1 MRHGPKRFCSFL
13 PFVTSRRSVSKT
25 QKMPAAE
32 SPASLRAVPSRQ
44 SVSYDVFVPCIPYDS
59 HYQICYSTMPPRTV
73 WELDAVGGQL
83 IRQPASSHVL
93 VGDATPL
100 ASSQPSN
107 CASDPRQA
115 SVGAPFLS
123 SATHGAVISC
133 PGSQQG
139 ITDILMRCYRCAVP
153 TSTNGGYLW
162 ILKST
167 GCDLVPSI
175 SPRSPSVMRMCCNV
189 TGMVPP
195 EVPSIERVAEKK
207 IHQIRLHQ

>member
-1 MRHGPKRFCSFL
+1 MGGSAGVHLMRHGPKRFCSFL
-13 PFVTSRRSVSKT
+13 PLVTSRRSVSKT

-115 SVGAPFLS
+115 SVGAPFCPPQRTEQS
-123 SATHGAVISC
+123 SPAPGRSRVSRIS
-133 PGSQQG
+133 S
-139 ITDILMRCYRCAVP
+139 
-153 TSTNGGYLW
+153 
-162 ILKST
+162 
-167 GCDLVPSI
+167 
-175 SPRSPSVMRMCCNV
+175 
-189 TGMVPP
+189 
-195 EVPSIERVAEKK
+195 
-207 IHQIRLHQ
+207 